1 MVMMIVDASVYGQK
15 YKIQFRTF
23 SIPLLT
29 LNATIFLDLGRLQI
43 QPRRCCERRESENK
57 VLCDGDRLSR
67 FVMNINKTRMRKKRL
82 FIALT
87 SNRLFGVIKKSF
99 VIRREAL
106 IYRGWLTQ
114 QLTLICIQMG
124 TSHDLS

>member
-23 SIPLLT
+23 SIPRLT

-67 FVMNINKTRMRKKRL
+67 FVMNINKTRMRKKKIIYS
-82 FIALT
+82 F
-87 SNRLFGVIKKSF
+87 NFKSL
-99 VIRREAL
+99 VWCDQEEL
-106 IYRGWLTQ
+106 
-114 QLTLICIQMG
+114 C
-124 TSHDLS
+124 D